1 MPNRILKESVCTSDS
16 VNKLSWF
23 EEVLFYRLI
32 VNCDDYGRFDGRVS
46 IIKNRLFPLKE
57 NLTGKTVAEAI
68 SKLES
73 AGLVALYEF
82 EGKPYLYLPGWNDH
96 QNVRAKKSKYPEP
109 KTEHNNTNVGKAQHG
124 NTCET
129 PLHSD
134 ENTCKQM
141 NTDDCNG
148 NPMHNKESK
157 GIQAN
162 ANVPV
167 IQSESVSIS
176 ESLSESISESLSGTV
191 ASDARAGYGPGGEP
205 EGDLGGKES
214 ECLKIVRTDGRESYG
229 VHQQIFLSPEEYRE
243 LVETFGQINVECMII
258 RMDRWLWD
266 LENEGGDKPL
276 GNHCQLLKKKL
287 WKERVIPDGN

>member
-109 KTEHNNTNVGKAQHG
+109 KTEHKNANAGRAPKMDV
-124 NTCET
+124 CET
-129 PLHSD
+129 LLHSD

-141 NTDDCNG
+141 NTDDCKG
-148 NPMHNKESK
+148 NPMHNKERK

-167 IQSESVSIS
+167 IQSESVS
-176 ESLSESISESLSGTV
+176 ESLSGEV
-191 ASDARAGYGPGGEP
+191 ASEARAGYGPGGEP
-205 EGDLGGKES
+205 EGDLGGKEN

-243 LVETFGQINVECMII
+243 LVETFGQTNVECMII

-266 LENEGGDKPL
+266 LENEDGDKPL

>member
-109 KTEHNNTNVGKAQHG
+109 KTEHKNTNVGKAQHG

-134 ENTCKQM
+134 ESTCKQM
-141 NTDDCNG
+141 NTDDCKG

-167 IQSESVSIS
+167 IQSESESISES
-176 ESLSESISESLSGTV
+176 ESLSESLSGEV
-191 ASDARAGYGPGGEP
+191 ASEARAGYGPGGEP
-205 EGDLGGKES
+205 QSDLGGKEN

-243 LVETFGQINVECMII
+243 LVETFGQTNVECMII

>member
-176 ESLSESISESLSGTV
+176 ESISESLSESLSGTV

-214 ECLKIVRTDGRESYG
+214 ECLKIVRTDGRESCG
-229 VHQQIFLSPEEYRE
+229 VL
-243 LVETFGQINVECMII
+243 
-258 RMDRWLWD
+258 
-266 LENEGGDKPL
+266 
-276 GNHCQLLKKKL
+276 
-287 WKERVIPDGN
+287 

>member
-167 IQSESVSIS
+167 IQSESVSLS
-176 ESLSESISESLSGTV
+176 ESLSESLSGTV

-276 GNHCQLLKKKL
+276 GNHCQMLKKKL

>member
-73 AGLVALYEF
+73 AGLGALYEF

-176 ESLSESISESLSGTV
+176 ESLSESLSGTV

-276 GNHCQLLKKKL
+276 GNHCQMLKKKL

>member
-176 ESLSESISESLSGTV
+176 ESISESLSGTV

-276 GNHCQLLKKKL
+276 GNHCQMLKKKL

>member
-1 MPNRILKESVCTSDS
+1 MPNRILKESVCASDS

-167 IQSESVSIS
+167 IQSESESIS
-176 ESLSESISESLSGTV
+176 ESLSESLSGTV

-276 GNHCQLLKKKL
+276 GNHCQMLKKKL